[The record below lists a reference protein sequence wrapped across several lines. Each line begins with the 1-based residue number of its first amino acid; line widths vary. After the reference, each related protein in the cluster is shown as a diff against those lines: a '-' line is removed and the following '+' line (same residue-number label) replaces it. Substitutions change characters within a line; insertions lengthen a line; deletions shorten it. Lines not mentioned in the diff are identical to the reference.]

1 MEFLYGIASINQN
14 LGGDGKTTEQTQN
27 IVMPLIDRGA
37 MGVENSP
44 GDLSLHASYHPNWH
58 KIIIRGP
65 AERILNPP
73 TFCYISTL
81 LISSDSSSFENI
93 LLGIAAAIERI
104 SVNR

>member
-14 LGGDGKTTEQTQN
+14 LGGDGKTTEQAQN

-37 MGVENSP
+37 MGVENRP
-44 GDLSLHASYHPNWH
+44 GGPSLHASYHPNWH
-58 KIIIRGP
+58 KIIRGP

-73 TFCYISTL
+73 TFCYIPTL

-93 LLGIAAAIERI
+93 LLGIAAAIGRI
-104 SVNR
+104 SVNQ